1 LDRLES
7 PDAGD
12 EKSVV
17 WNFSRAKM
25 KKSIRSTM
33 HGAVSIVNAIAS
45 GKGSALGISLK
56 VNVDLSISSGKGIYL
71 DSKQGERLI
80 RILITRTLPKA
91 VLAENAIRIKIS
103 SEIPVGFGLKSSSA
117 VSNAVALACQKLLDD
132 DDDDD
137 GIDDI
142 KILNQAAD
150 SSIEAG
156 VSLTGAFDDSAAC
169 YFGGFVVTDNLSRK
183 LISREP
189 APDDLFAAILLPARI
204 TRGNLFNLYLTPEI
218 FNLAFR
224 MASERDYWK
233 AMKLNGITVAA
244 LLGNDYTPV
253 ISALKEHA
261 LSAGISGNGPSVVA
275 LTNSKHLKSLESS
288 LSSYEGQVLISK
300 VNNQKASVEDLDG

>member
-1 LDRLES
+1 LDRPKTS
-7 PDAGD
+7 DASD

-17 WNFSRAKM
+17 WNFSRTKM
-25 KKSIRSTM
+25 KKSVRSTM
-33 HGAVSIVNAIAS
+33 HGAVSVVNAIAS

-56 VNVDLSISSGKGIYL
+56 VSADLSISSGKGIYL
-71 DSKQGERLI
+71 NSKQGERLI
-80 RILITRTLPKA
+80 RILIARTLPKT
-91 VLAENAIRIKIS
+91 VLSENAIRIKIS

-117 VSNAVALACQKLLDD
+117 VSNAVALACQKLL
-132 DDDDD
+132 DD

-189 APDDLFAAILLPARI
+189 APGDLFAAILLPARV
-204 TRGNLFNLYLTPEI
+204 TRGDLFNLYLMPEI

-224 MASERDYWK
+224 MASDRDYWN
-233 AMKLNGITVAA
+233 AMKLNGIIVAA

-253 ISALKEHA
+253 ITALKEHA

-275 LTNSKHLKSLESS
+275 VTDSKHLKALKASLA
-288 LSSYEGQVLISK
+288 SYEGQVLISK

>member
-17 WNFSRAKM
+17 WNFPRAEM

-91 VLAENAIRIKIS
+91 VLSENAIRIKIS

-117 VSNAVALACQKLLDD
+117 VSNAVALACQKLL
-132 DDDDD
+132 DDD

-189 APDDLFAAILLPARI
+189 APEDLFAAILLPARI

-224 MASERDYWK
+224 MASDRDYWK
-233 AMKLNGITVAA
+233 AMKLNGITVSA

-275 LTNSKHLKSLESS
+275 VTNSNHLKALEST

>member
-1 LDRLES
+1 
-7 PDAGD
+7 
-12 EKSVV
+12 
-17 WNFSRAKM
+17 M

-71 DSKQGERLI
+71 DSKQGEKLI
-80 RILITRTLPKA
+80 RILITRTLPKV
-91 VLAENAIRIKIS
+91 VLSENAIRIKIS

-117 VSNAVALACQKLLDD
+117 VSNAVALACQKLL
-132 DDDDD
+132 DDDD

-189 APDDLFAAILLPARI
+189 APEDLF
-204 TRGNLFNLYLTPEI
+204 
-218 FNLAFR
+218 
-224 MASERDYWK
+224 
-233 AMKLNGITVAA
+233 
-244 LLGNDYTPV
+244 
-253 ISALKEHA
+253 
-261 LSAGISGNGPSVVA
+261 
-275 LTNSKHLKSLESS
+275 
-288 LSSYEGQVLISK
+288 
-300 VNNQKASVEDLDG
+300 